1 MLNTIYV
8 VGGAIIIVYSSYI
21 VVKEVV
27 KTKEDIK
34 GFIRKR
40 KENK

>member
-1 MLNTIYV
+1 MLNTIYIA
-8 VGGAIIIVYSSYI
+8 GGAIIIIYSSYI
-21 VVKEVV
+21 VVREVV

-40 KENK
+40 K

>member
-1 MLNTIYV
+1 MLYIYC

-21 VVKEVV
+21 VVKEAV

>member
-1 MLNTIYV
+1 MLNTVYI

-21 VVKEVV
+21 VVKEAV

-40 KENK
+40 K